1 MNTPIKYI
9 IMKLLI
15 RLMLFIGFLI
25 ISGIKE
31 RQMQQTNSKS
41 LNTGDHI
48 VSQYLQ
54 ITPDS
59 DDNTLTMKSATY
71 EIDLFKKNKCS

>member
-1 MNTPIKYI
+1 
-9 IMKLLI
+9 
-15 RLMLFIGFLI
+15 MLFIDFLI

-31 RQMQQTNSKS
+31 RQTQQTNSKS
-41 LNTGDHI
+41 LNTGDHN